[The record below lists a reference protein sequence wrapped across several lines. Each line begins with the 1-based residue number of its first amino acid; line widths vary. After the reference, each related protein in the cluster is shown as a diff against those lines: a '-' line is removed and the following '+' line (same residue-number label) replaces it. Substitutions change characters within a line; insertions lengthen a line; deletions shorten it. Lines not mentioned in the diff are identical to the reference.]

1 MCLFVYVCIYT
12 CTQHTNITQTHT
24 HSNLEP
30 VKSREGLLGSQFTDI
45 YKVHIEGSFKKAL
58 SMEGIH

>member
-1 MCLFVYVCIYT
+1 MYVYTHV
-12 CTQHTNITQTHT
+12 HNTQTSHKHT
-24 HSNLEP
+24 HSNLGP